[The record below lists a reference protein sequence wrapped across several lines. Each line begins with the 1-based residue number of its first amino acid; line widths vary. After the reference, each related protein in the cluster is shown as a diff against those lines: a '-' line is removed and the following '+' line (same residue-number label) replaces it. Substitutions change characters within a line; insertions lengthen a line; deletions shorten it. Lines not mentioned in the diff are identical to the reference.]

1 LSDLAH
7 AIKKPLTVIQQQT
20 RNSDSSEATKSTILK
35 QTDEI
40 YLLTDR
46 ILKRARLAG
55 QSHGGAL
62 FSFSKDLP
70 ALIKTLEMM
79 HPDKTVRLTTHI
91 PADIN
96 CPADRQDML
105 ELLGNLLDNA
115 YKWAKHDIILSVTK
129 VDNNFQI
136 CIEDDGPGANAEKI
150 SELSQRGVRL
160 DEQIAG
166 HGFGLAIVADM
177 VDDYDGSISFQ
188 QSDKLGGFKADVNLK
203 CISK

>member
-1 LSDLAH
+1 
-7 AIKKPLTVIQQQT
+7 
-20 RNSDSSEATKSTILK
+20 
-35 QTDEI
+35 
-40 YLLTDR
+40 
-46 ILKRARLAG
+46 
-55 QSHGGAL
+55 
-62 FSFSKDLP
+62 
-70 ALIKTLEMM
+70 
-79 HPDKTVRLTTHI
+79 
-91 PADIN
+91 
-96 CPADRQDML
+96 ML